1 MGLLLPCSV
10 HVCMC
15 VHVCA
20 CVCYSCVLFVC
31 YSCVCY
37 TCGKRILNIVFNVS
51 GTNLMVYSFALTTRL

>member
-1 MGLLLPCSV
+1 MWAYCCPVVCMCAC
-10 HVCMC
+10 VCMC
-15 VHVCA
+15 VRVC
-20 CVCYSCVLFVC
+20 VIRVC

>member
-15 VHVCA
+15 A
-20 CVCYSCVLFVC
+20 CVCMCVRVCVIRVC

-37 TCGKRILNIVFNVS
+37 TCGKHILNIVFNVS